1 MTVAILESPHLPGME
16 PAPQDT
22 PVRVPQPIPH
32 QGNQRLYEFI
42 LDDVF
47 HWLAAAEPRSV
58 HAVVTDPPYGLVE
71 FSSEQLRKRRDGNG
85 GVWRQPPSFDG
96 CRRQP
101 VPRFTVLR
109 ERDKEDLRAFFGR
122 LSELLLPVLVPGAHV
137 FIASNPLLSHLVFG
151 PFIDA
156 GFESRGLLIREVHTL
171 RGGDRPK
178 NAHDEFRDVTV
189 MPKSCFEPWGIFR
202 RPCEGRVQDNLR
214 KWGTGGLRRF
224 SESEPFKDLVR
235 SAPARGPE
243 RKIAPHP
250 SLKPQSFLRLLVRS
264 SLPLGTGVVLDPFA
278 GSGSTLAA
286 AQACG
291 LRSIGIE
298 HNPEYHAMG
307 TAAIPQLARLSV

>member
-1 MTVAILESPHLPGME
+1 MTVTALPLPFE
-16 PAPQDT
+16 TPAPVKGQKC
-22 PVRVPQPIPH
+22 
-32 QGNQRLYEFI
+32 LYEFI
-42 LDDVF
+42 LDDAF
-47 HWLAAAEPRSV
+47 NWLEAAAPRSV
-58 HAVVTDPPYGLVE
+58 HAVVTDPPFGLVE
-71 FSSEQLRKRRDGNG
+71 FSSQQLRKRRDGHG
-85 GVWRQPPSFDG
+85 GVWRQPPALDG

-109 ERDKEDLRAFFGR
+109 ERDKEAMRAFFGR
-122 LSELLLPVLVPGAHV
+122 LSALLLPVLVPGAHV
-137 FIASNPLLSHLVFG
+137 FIATNPLLSHLVFE
-151 PFIDA
+151 PFIAA

-235 SAPARGPE
+235 SAPARGLE
-243 RKIAPHP
+243 REIAPHP
-250 SLKPQSFLRLLVRS
+250 SLKPQAFLRLLVRS
-264 SLPLGTGVVLDPFA
+264 SLPLGQGVVLDPFA

-286 AQACG
+286 AEACG

-298 HNPEYHAMG
+298 HNPEFHQMG
-307 TAAIPQLARLSV
+307 TVAIPQLAQLLV